1 MNLTRFQRTLGAI
14 ALVCLAPLAGCSDF
28 LDVTNPG
35 PVEDDAL
42 NRPEAMPALVHGMSS
57 DLSYALSRLAYIT
70 ALAAGEQSSSGSY
83 LWTKA
88 VAGGTMDIDEAPD
101 VWGAMQRARWVAES
115 GIERMQEVLGSDF
128 ESSPLAARAYLHAA
142 FSNRMLGESVC
153 QAVFDGGPPG
163 DPAQHL
169 ERAEEQFNSAL
180 SIAESVGDA
189 QAVNAALAGRASVR
203 ASLGRWDEAVA
214 DAEEV
219 PIGFSYYALFSL
231 NSGRENNY
239 FVAESYNRLEA
250 TEYGTEWAQVFD
262 DPRVPWDTLYDAGG
276 SIRKGQDGST
286 PVFQQRK
293 YPTFAEDIP
302 LAKGTEML
310 LIRAEALLRDSDVP
324 GAVGL
329 INDERA
335 FYGLADTT
343 ASTPEE
349 GWALLQK
356 ERGAVLWLEARR
368 LWDLR
373 RWHAEGL
380 NDFLDGRDDCIPP
393 SREEQAANPNF

>member
-1 MNLTRFQRTLGAI
+1 MNLTRIQRTLGTI
-14 ALVCLAPLAGCSDF
+14 ALVCLAPLAGCGDF

-163 DPAQHL
+163 DPLQHL

-189 QAVNAALAGRASVR
+189 EAVNAALAGRASVR
-203 ASLGRWDEAVA
+203 ASLGRWGEAVA

-219 PIGFSYYALFSL
+219 PIGFSYNALFSL

-286 PVFQQRK
+286 PVFQQKK

-310 LIRAEALLRDSDVP
+310 LIRAEALHRDSDVP

-329 INDERA
+329 INEERSY
-335 FYGLADTT
+335 YGLGDTT

-380 NDFLDGRDDCIPP
+380 NDFLEGRDDCIPP

>member
-1 MNLTRFQRTLGAI
+1 MHLTRIQS
-14 ALVCLAPLAGCSDF
+14 ALALMCILSLAGCGDF

-42 NRPEAMPALVHGMSS
+42 DRPEAMPALVHGMSS
-57 DLSYALSRLAYIT
+57 DLSYALSRMSYIT

-88 VAGGTMDIDEAPD
+88 VAGGVMDIDEAPD

-115 GIERMQEVLGSDF
+115 GLARMQAVLGSDF

-142 FSNRMLGESVC
+142 YSNRMLGESVC

-163 DPAQHL
+163 DPKQHF
-169 ERAEEQFNSAL
+169 ERAESHFTSAL
-180 SIAESVGDA
+180 AIAQSAGDA
-189 QAVNAALAGRASVR
+189 QAVSAALAGRASVR
-203 ASLGRWDEAVA
+203 ASLARWDEAVA
-214 DAEEV
+214 DAEKV
-219 PIGFSYYALFSL
+219 PIGFSYDAIFSL

-239 FVAESYNRLEA
+239 FVSETYNRLEA
-250 TEYGTEWAQVFD
+250 TEYGTEWAEVFG
-262 DPRVPWDTLYDAGG
+262 DPRVRWDTLYDAGG
-276 SIRKGQDGST
+276 SVRKGQDGQT

-293 YPTFAEDIP
+293 YATFADDIP

-310 LIRAEALLRDSDVP
+310 LIRAEAVLRDDDVP
-324 GAVGL
+324 GAVEF
-329 INDERA
+329 INQERA
-335 FYGLADTT
+335 FYGLGDAS
-343 ASTPEE
+343 ASTPAE
-349 GWALLQK
+349 GWALLQR
-356 ERGAVLWLEARR
+356 ERGAVLWIEGRR

-380 NDFLDGRDDCIPP
+380 NDFLEGRDDCIPP

>member
-1 MNLTRFQRTLGAI
+1 
-14 ALVCLAPLAGCSDF
+14 

-163 DPAQHL
+163 DPVQHL
-169 ERAEEQFNSAL
+169 ERAEGQFNSAL
-180 SIAESVGDA
+180 SIAESAGDA
-189 QAVNAALAGRASVR
+189 EAAHAAVAGRASVR

-214 DAEEV
+214 DAEDV
-219 PIGFSYYALFSL
+219 PIGFSYDALFSL

-250 TEYGTEWAQVFD
+250 TEYGTEWAEVFN

-286 PVFQQRK
+286 PVFQQKK
-293 YPTFAEDIP
+293 YPTFAQNIP

-310 LIRAEALLRDSDVP
+310 LIRAEALLRDDDVP

-329 INDERA
+329 INEERA
-335 FYGLADTT
+335 FYGLSDTT
-343 ASTPEE
+343 ASTPAE
-349 GWALLQK
+349 GWALLQR

-380 NDFLDGRDDCIPP
+380 NDYLEGRDDCVPP

>member
-1 MNLTRFQRTLGAI
+1 MHLTRIQRALAI
-14 ALVCLAPLAGCSDF
+14 LCLIPLASCGDF

-88 VAGGTMDIDEAPD
+88 VASGTMDIDEAPD

-115 GIERMQEVLGSDF
+115 GIDRMQEVLGSDF

-163 DPAQHL
+163 DPVQHF
-169 ERAEEQFNSAL
+169 ERAEEQFTSAL
-180 SIAESVGDA
+180 SIAQSVGDA
-189 QAVNAALAGRASVR
+189 EAVNAALAGRASIL

-214 DAEEV
+214 DAEDV
-219 PIGFSYYALFSL
+219 PVGFSYDAIFSL
-231 NSGRENNY
+231 NSARENNY
-239 FVAESYNRLEA
+239 FVSESYNRLEA
-250 TEYGTEWAQVFD
+250 TEFGTEWAEVFN

-276 SIRKGQDGST
+276 SIRKGQDGFT
-286 PVFQQRK
+286 AVFQQKK

-329 INDERA
+329 INQERS
-335 FYGLADTT
+335 FYGLSDTS
-343 ASTPEE
+343 ASTQSE

-356 ERGAVLWLEARR
+356 ERGAVLWLEGRR

-380 NDFLDGRDDCIPP
+380 NDFLEGRDDCVPP

>member
-1 MNLTRFQRTLGAI
+1 MNLTRIQRTLGVM
-14 ALVCLAPLAGCSDF
+14 ALVALAPLAGCGDF

-42 NRPEAMPALVHGMSS
+42 DRPEAMPALVHGMSS

-70 ALAAGEQSSSGSY
+70 ALAAGEQASSGSY
-83 LWTKA
+83 LWTRA

-115 GIERMQEVLGSDF
+115 GIERMQKVLGSDF

-142 FSNRMLGESVC
+142 FSNRMLGENVC

-180 SIAESVGDA
+180 SIAQSVGDA
-189 QAVNAALAGRASVR
+189 EAVNAARAGRASIR

-219 PIGFSYYALFSL
+219 PIGFSYDALFSL

-250 TEYGTEWAQVFD
+250 TEYGTEWAQVFN

-286 PVFQQRK
+286 PVFQQKK

-343 ASTPEE
+343 ASTLEE
-349 GWALLQK
+349 GWALLQR

-380 NDFLDGRDDCIPP
+380 NDFLEGRDDCIPP